1 MFTTLRCTASAR
13 CWLLLVLGAV
23 LAPVSLQAAPPQR
36 TTVVQHQS
44 SFRGD
49 TAQAIFVEHQGCVQ
63 THTVVYVSHG
73 ITHADREPGWY
84 QPGVELAMTQ
94 WNTCTGTLLLEA
106 IGREPIADGAFA
118 VTGNIHQSGAAVTAR
133 LHTPVWVGAYDP
145 QRDLFREF
153 GVTVDLEWIST
164 SDPKPV
170 NAHTH
175 YAEPAQRPSFVINE
189 HFHATARSALV
200 TGSISDGQTTYVAA
214 PSQSATLMD
223 VREGRVTMGR

>member
-1 MFTTLRCTASAR
+1 MCTLLVKEHHMFTTLRCTASAR

-118 VTGNIHQSGAAVTAR
+118 VTGNIH
-133 LHTPVWVGAYDP
+133 
-145 QRDLFREF
+145 
-153 GVTVDLEWIST
+153 
-164 SDPKPV
+164 
-170 NAHTH
+170 
-175 YAEPAQRPSFVINE
+175 PAQR
-189 HFHATARSALV
+189 
-200 TGSISDGQTTYVAA
+200 
-214 PSQSATLMD
+214 
-223 VREGRVTMGR
+223 